1 MCFYEL
7 HLKQKTKEGKEESE
21 FHYNVIHESIDCT
34 ITDLLVGL
42 VWFALLENDGSYKAR
57 REPIDKSFAL
67 K

>member
-42 VWFALLENDGSYKAR
+42 VWFALLENDG
-57 REPIDKSFAL
+57 
-67 K
+67 